1 MPGPIAAQ
9 FSTTTQYHP
18 AVRFVHHALEVDAGA
33 VAIAVAGAVK
43 RCVFHVQANTTK
55 HA

>member
-9 FSTTTQYHP
+9 FNTSTQYHP
-18 AVRFVHHALEVDAGA
+18 AGA

-43 RCVFHVQANTTK
+43 RCVFQVQVNTTK